1 MPLRAKVASTVS
13 KTAAALSR
21 AAGRGDGSVIGGFA
35 RDGLLNMVGG
45 CCGTTP
51 AHIKAIAEAV
61 SNIAPR
67 ALPAAT
73 QEAA

>member
-1 MPLRAKVASTVS
+1 LPNAFGEYDETPAQM
-13 KTAAALSR
+13 AA
-21 AAGRGDGSVIGGFA
+21 VIGGFA

-61 SNIAPR
+61 GKYAPR
-67 ALPAAT
+67 VLPNEKK
-73 QEAA
+73 EAA

>member
-1 MPLRAKVASTVS
+1 
-13 KTAAALSR
+13 
-21 AAGRGDGSVIGGFA
+21 VIGGFA

-61 SNIAPR
+61 AHCAPR
-67 ALPAAT
+67 ALPSQNAKAA
-73 QEAA
+73 